1 MPFNVVE
8 TVDARGHKELL
19 AVPEPWVQGSSKGR
33 TYLFW
38 PNIRRKERLNELIED
53 DNSTPTNSWERIL
66 CRVKRV
72 GLATIT
78 EANKVIND
86 MCLESST
93 DFSEK
98 LTHEKKKKPQ
108 KVKQRVSRP
117 VKNFESM
124 LEPCIVENN
133 EYSYEVTRCVL
144 PENPEKSGEN
154 EWLDESEVDESLV
167 AENFKESISNNSFEH
182 QNEPEDQLKSSD
194 LGTHNI
200 DLNERLQRL
209 ECAMSTVISKVDV
222 FANET
227 VSSLRNQLA
236 NLEKATSIVIAKLD
250 ILTDKTVIPVSMRHR
265 KNNNIGFEPIA
276 TAQELTN
283 FEMSLSDNSYFNEIA
298 TWLENNIY
306 ENTPENRMIEIMDL
320 IFTKQFLT
328 ECSWTG
334 ISKGKEKIP
343 LITYKNVLELF
354 RFHGSTN
361 DVDVTMRMVAV
372 FFMKKLKNATKRA
385 ATKGLRKSTQ
395 HKF

>member
-19 AVPEPWVQGSSKGR
+19 TVPELWNFF
-33 TYLFW
+33 FW

-98 LTHEKKKKPQ
+98 LTHENKKNHK
-108 KVKQRVSRP
+108 RP

-124 LEPCIVENN
+124 LEPCIDENN
-133 EYSYEVTRCVL
+133 EYSYELTRCVL

-154 EWLDESEVDESLV
+154 EWLDESEVDENLV
-167 AENFKESISNNSFEH
+167 AENFKESITNNSFEH
-182 QNEPEDQLKSSD
+182 QNEPEEQLKSSD

-227 VSSLRNQLA
+227 VSSFRNQLA
-236 NLEKATSIVIAKLD
+236 NLEKL
-250 ILTDKTVIPVSMRHR
+250 
-265 KNNNIGFEPIA
+265 
-276 TAQELTN
+276 
-283 FEMSLSDNSYFNEIA
+283 
-298 TWLENNIY
+298 
-306 ENTPENRMIEIMDL
+306 
-320 IFTKQFLT
+320 
-328 ECSWTG
+328 
-334 ISKGKEKIP
+334 
-343 LITYKNVLELF
+343 
-354 RFHGSTN
+354 
-361 DVDVTMRMVAV
+361 
-372 FFMKKLKNATKRA
+372 
-385 ATKGLRKSTQ
+385 
-395 HKF
+395 